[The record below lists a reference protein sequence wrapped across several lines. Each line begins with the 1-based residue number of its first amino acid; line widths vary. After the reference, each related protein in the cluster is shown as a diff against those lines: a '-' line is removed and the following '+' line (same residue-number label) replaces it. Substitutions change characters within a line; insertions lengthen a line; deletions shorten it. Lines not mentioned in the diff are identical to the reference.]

1 MSLKVSTSGSIAMNK
16 YRVNAVG
23 PTGAPG
29 PIGPTGPTGVPGPI
43 GPTGERGKD
52 GTSVS
57 LKPDAESCQV
67 IGDSYLDE
75 NGHLQMLDSLEPRH
89 FKDCGVF
96 RGPQGPTGEQGPTGQ
111 TGEGFAIYRTYRSI
125 AEMVDDVDNVP
136 EGKFVMI
143 TSTVED
149 PDNAKLYVR
158 GSLYFTFVTD
168 MSGAQGLT
176 GPTGAQGPTGPTG
189 PQGEQGPTGS
199 TGPQGNEGPT
209 GSPGEQGLEGPTG
222 PTGPKGDDG
231 LTTAIK
237 LGSSGET
244 YTQISGII
252 ELPDYPQIPDFE
264 TDANV
269 IQ

>member
-1 MSLKVSTSGSIAMNK
+1 
-16 YRVNAVG
+16 
-23 PTGAPG
+23 
-29 PIGPTGPTGVPGPI
+29 
-43 GPTGERGKD
+43 
-52 GTSVS
+52 
-57 LKPDAESCQV
+57 
-67 IGDSYLDE
+67 
-75 NGHLQMLDSLEPRH
+75 
-89 FKDCGVF
+89 
-96 RGPQGPTGEQGPTGQ
+96 
-111 TGEGFAIYRTYRSI
+111 
-125 AEMVDDVDNVP
+125 
-136 EGKFVMI
+136 
-143 TSTVED
+143 
-149 PDNAKLYVR
+149 
-158 GSLYFTFVTD
+158 

-269 IQ
+269 IQWVDDIFINYTITTTVTNGSYIGSTVINKVKTANITVSASSGYVLPNSINVLGAEYTYDSTTGIIILTNPTTNVTIDVVCSPSGLDTLDGSM